1 MSNLQD
7 NAISITEKLADPI
20 FKLETLSILGLT
32 MPNSIS
38 EIGLLGL
45 GIAACNTVQSIRNY
59 QFEEAFRKMTIEI
72 ENVTSDQ
79 KLAFFKKYS
88 NKTVRELGEQAI
100 ILLDKIE
107 MPLAASMIG
116 KAHYLLILDEI
127 DEDDYYNFCHVI
139 RNLNKYMFDQLVDV
153 FQKPKEKRHQG
164 GVYALFA
171 NYGLMFK
178 LVQPLYPSD
187 TDTLR
192 ENIPGFDDYVL
203 SNFGIVF
210 CEKIIKPFI

>member
-1 MSNLQD
+1 MSNIQD
-7 NAISITEKLADPI
+7 NAISITEKIADPI

-38 EIGLLGL
+38 DIGLVGL
-45 GIAACNTVQSIRNY
+45 AIAASNTFQSIRNY
-59 QFEEAFRKMTIEI
+59 QFEQAFRKLTIEI
-72 ENVTSDQ
+72 ENVTTDQ
-79 KLAFFKKYS
+79 RLAFFQKYS
-88 NKTVRELGEQAI
+88 KKNVCELGEQAI
-100 ILLDKIE
+100 MLLDKIE

-116 KAHYLLILDEI
+116 KAHYLLILGEI

-153 FQKPKEKRHQG
+153 FQKPNEMRHQG

-171 NYGLMFK
+171 NYGLMSK

-187 TDTLR
+187 ANTLR
-192 ENIPGFDDYVL
+192 ENIPGFDDYAL
-203 SNFGIVF
+203 SNFGFVF